1 MTSLDT
7 SQPIIIQPGI
17 SNEFY
22 TFDNGWHQTFFGSF
36 KPCPRSAFACFC
48 SPCYIA
54 KLNDRAGEY
63 FLTYCIN
70 PYSLM
75 ALRTKVRAAFHIRGS
90 LAEDCYTT
98 CCCLYPCA
106 AMQIEK
112 ELDHQNIPNVVV
124 QTKPGD
130 DVWKFENWWTQQL
143 HHCCED
149 IGSCCLVCWCCPC
162 TMYKIYDRADE
173 DLLTCCWPMTLWP
186 LRTKIRTLFRIRG
199 SVCSDCLAVY
209 CCPCCALIQMRR
221 ELKQQGL

>member
-54 KLNDRAGEY
+54 KLNDRTGEY

-112 ELDHQNIPNVVV
+112 ELDHQNIP
-124 QTKPGD
+124 K
-130 DVWKFENWWTQQL
+130 
-143 HHCCED
+143 
-149 IGSCCLVCWCCPC
+149 
-162 TMYKIYDRADE
+162 
-173 DLLTCCWPMTLWP
+173 
-186 LRTKIRTLFRIRG
+186 
-199 SVCSDCLAVY
+199 
-209 CCPCCALIQMRR
+209 
-221 ELKQQGL
+221 